1 MAVDIKKLAA
11 KAKKTG
17 RDFTKTKEGGGDYQP
32 PAAGPCNLR
41 FVGYFELGLQK
52 KTFKGTEKRVKQ
64 VQLVFELSGKNYPV
78 KELDDGTKLP
88 VRMTITET
96 DSDNVKATINKI
108 FKKMNYDGK
117 ATHFVELLGN
127 AYRGRVFHTEKDTD
141 GGGKV
146 VYANL
151 RNEDGYVITPP
162 VVEQV
167 DDDGNVTTKPIKV
180 AEPVTELKCF
190 LWDNPDMEQWAS
202 IYIDGEYEAVK
213 DEKTGKVVKPAR
225 SKNVIQNKIRAALN
239 WEGSPMQLLLEDGE
253 LDTDDTEGNE
263 ADGDEQEHDESDDDT
278 PPPSKAA
285 KAAKN
290 AKAAKESAAKKA
302 PPKKKAKPEPQP
314 EPDDDEDDSGDAG
327 DDDDPLSD
335 IE

>member
-17 RDFTKTKEGGGDYQP
+17 RDFTKTTEGGGGEYLP

-41 FVGYFELGLQK
+41 FVGYYEIGIQK
-52 KTFKGTEKRVKQ
+52 KLFKGTEKRVKQ
-64 VQLVFELSGKNYPV
+64 VQLVFELSGKNYPP

-88 VRMTITET
+88 TRMTVTET

-117 ATHFVELLGN
+117 ATHFAELLGN
-127 AYRGRVFHTEKDTD
+127 AYRGRVFHVEKDTD
-141 GGGKV
+141 GGKV

-167 DDDGNVTTKPIKV
+167 DEDGNVTTKPIKV
-180 AEPVTELKCF
+180 AEPLSELKCF
-190 LWDNPDMEQWAS
+190 LWDDPDKEQWDS
-202 IYIDGEYEAVK
+202 IYLPGEYEAVK
-213 DEKTGKVVKPAR
+213 DEKTGKIIKPAR

-239 WEGSPMQLLLEDGE
+239 WEGSPMQLLLEDGALE
-253 LDTDDTEGNE
+253 TDDTEGN
-263 ADGDEQEHDESDDDT
+263 DEDVEPDVAPEDDA
-278 PPPSKAA
+278 PPPSKGA
-285 KAAKN
+285 KAATK
-290 AKAAKESAAKKA
+290 AKAGKTKVA
-302 PPKKKAKPEPQP
+302 PKKKSAQEP
-314 EPDDDEDDSGDAG
+314 EPDADPEDGSGEL
-327 DDDDPLSD
+327 DDDPLDD
-335 IE
+335 I

>member
-52 KTFKGTEKRVKQ
+52 KTFKGTEKRVRQ
-64 VQLVFELSGKNYPV
+64 VQLVFEVSGKAYPV

-88 VRMTITET
+88 TRMTITET

-127 AYRGRVFHTEKDTD
+127 AYRGRIFHTEKDTD
-141 GGGKV
+141 GGGKI

-167 DDDGNVTTKPIKV
+167 DDEGNVTTKPVKV

-190 LWDNPDMEQWAS
+190 LWDNPDAEQWAS

-263 ADGDEQEHDESDDDT
+263 SDDDQHDAPDDDAP

-290 AKAAKESAAKKA
+290 AKAAKESASKKTTT
-302 PPKKKAKPEPQP
+302 KKKTTPPPEP
-314 EPDDDEDDSGDAG
+314 EPDDAG
-327 DDDDPLSD
+327 DDDDDPLGD